1 MTVKQAK
8 AKCEK
13 LADEI
18 DEELIKMERENKTD
32 SARYQTLFYIA
43 GCLRE
48 AADANF
54 D

>member
-18 DEELIKMERENKTD
+18 DEELIKMEREKKTD
-32 SARYQTLFYIA
+32 SAKHETLLCIA